1 MINEKE
7 YFERDDRLNE
17 QRAKL
22 YKDFARNLNTIVEEY
37 IDNASEESNNV
48 EEVRSVVDYI
58 KKFEVNGLDP
68 QIKNLLHGY
77 AKHRLEKRIS
87 KMSIK

>member
-1 MINEKE
+1 MLNEKE
-7 YFERDDRLNE
+7 YFERDDRLNK

-22 YKDFARNLNTIVEEY
+22 YKDFASNLGTIVEEY
-37 IDNASEESNNV
+37 INKAVEESNNV
-48 EEVRSVVDYI
+48 EEVRDA
-58 KKFEVNGLDP
+58 VNHIGNFQMDGLDP
-68 QIKNLLHGY
+68 QVKNILHGY